1 MNLHVPRHWRRL
13 SRKAKTFLS
22 ILAIYL
28 SLTGLV
34 TFSLF
39 ISYESM
45 KTAMFGTWP
54 AQEAGD
60 WEAVL
65 AGTDVMREAA
75 TIMKWM
81 NIGLGWTQPFSFVS
95 YRSLVHAAESH
106 IRSLEA
112 RVFAHAP
119 ELFDGREISFT
130 FTPETVKEGAE
141 GYIHI
146 NRKITVISTTN
157 HPVGI
162 GWRITGKVRVDAD
175 RVVVCETSLPH
186 ATATARTGIVPAVKI
201 R

>member
-13 SRKAKTFLS
+13 SRRAKTFLS

-28 SLTGLV
+28 SLTGII

-81 NIGLGWTQPFSFVS
+81 NNGLGWAQPFSYVS

-106 IRSLEA
+106 IRGLEA
-112 RVFAHAP
+112 RAFAHAP
-119 ELFDGREISFT
+119 ELFDQREMT
-130 FTPETVKEGAE
+130 FAFIPETVRQDPQ
-141 GYIHI
+141 GYAHSTS
-146 NRKITVISTTN
+146 KITVISAIK
-157 HPVGI
+157 HSPGVRM
-162 GWRITGKVRVDAD
+162 RITGRVAVQDNRVIVREKSAHGSAA
-175 RVVVCETSLPH
+175 SLE
-186 ATATARTGIVPAVKI
+186 IVPASQTQ
-201 R
+201 

>member
-13 SRKAKTFLS
+13 STRAKTFLS

-39 ISYESM
+39 ISYESL

-81 NIGLGWTQPFSFVS
+81 NNGIGWAQPFSFVS

-106 IRSLEA
+106 IRGLEA

-119 ELFDGREISFT
+119 ELFDQREMSFT
-130 FTPETVKEGAE
+130 LTPETIRSDAE
-141 GYIHI
+141 GYAHT
-146 NRKITVISTTN
+146 NRKITVISAN
-157 HPVGI
+157 SHPVGSKH
-162 GWRITGKVRVDAD
+162 RVTGKVTVAD
-175 RVVVCETSLPH
+175 NRVVVRELGVSH
-186 ATATARTGIVPAVKI
+186 AMAANLAEIVPVAEA

>member
-13 SRKAKTFLS
+13 SRKMKTFLS

-54 AQEAGD
+54 AQEAQD

-81 NIGLGWTQPFSFVS
+81 NNGLGWAQPFSFVS
-95 YRSLVHAAESH
+95 YRSLVHAAETH
-106 IRSLEA
+106 IRGLEA

-119 ELFDGREISFT
+119 ELFEGREMT
-130 FTPETVKEGAE
+130 FAFIPESLRHEQQGYAHMAGRVTVLSA
-141 GYIHI
+141 
-146 NRKITVISTTN
+146 VQ
-157 HPVGI
+157 HPVGV
-162 GWRITGKVRVDAD
+162 RMRVTGKVAVQGNS
-175 RVVVCETSLPH
+175 V
-186 ATATARTGIVPAVKI
+186 IVSQKSDQEPVSASAPVPI
-201 R
+201 AHVR